1 MNAIEINGVT
11 VNYDGICALKNI
23 NLEVEDNQFLGIIG
37 PNGGGKTTLLK
48 VIAGIKKPESGTVRI
63 YGNKVGTKKDMI
75 GYVSQ
80 ASNFNKDFPIS
91 VIEVVVMGF
100 LTDQFQ
106 PFQRYSKENREE
118 AVSILK
124 EMGMAQYKN
133 RRIDQLSGGQLQKVL
148 IARAL
153 AGDPD
158 ILLLDEPTSSIDADM
173 TTTIYSKL
181 RELNQDKTI
190 VVVTHDMAA
199 VSSYFDTIACL
210 NQKLYYHG
218 AKELEQEDVEH
229 TYGCPINLIAHGV
242 PHRVFDKHG
251 GNNND

>member
-1 MNAIEINGVT
+1 
-11 VNYDGICALKNI
+11 
-23 NLEVEDNQFLGIIG
+23 
-37 PNGGGKTTLLK
+37 
-48 VIAGIKKPESGTVRI
+48 
-63 YGNKVGTKKDMI
+63 
-75 GYVSQ
+75 
-80 ASNFNKDFPIS
+80 
-91 VIEVVVMGF
+91 MGF